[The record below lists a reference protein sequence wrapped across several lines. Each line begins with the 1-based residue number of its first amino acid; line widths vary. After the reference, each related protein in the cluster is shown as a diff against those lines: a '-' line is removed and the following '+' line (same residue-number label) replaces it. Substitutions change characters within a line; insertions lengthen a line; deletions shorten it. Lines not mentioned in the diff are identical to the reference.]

1 MSTKKILLFG
11 YGNHGKYIAKGLIE
25 DGFIVKIVESDNNFY
40 QQALDEGYRSVVK
53 VDVTNDEALLELHPQ
68 EYEQLVCVMDDEH
81 LNVFLTLSLRSLFKE
96 SYILSISDSIHTIQK
111 LKMAGAN
118 KVIDLY
124 EVSANKIHNI
134 LNRPV
139 ATQLLEEFVV
149 HKNGIGFR
157 EYIIPEES
165 FLDGLMTDNIDLA
178 KYGVLLVG
186 MIDEELGHHFIFITA
201 GVNHKLDSGDT
212 IVCIGKYEELE
223 AFEKRIKLKEV
234 DEYENSNHRCR

>member
-1 MSTKKILLFG
+1 MQKNILLFG
-11 YGNHGKYIAKGLIE
+11 YGSHGKFIAQGLKDDGFDVQVIENDESFYLQALE
-25 DGFIVKIVESDNNFY
+25 DGFENALKI
-40 QQALDEGYRSVVK
+40 
-53 VDVTNDEALLELHPQ
+53 DVTKDEDLETLNPKS
-68 EYEQLVCVMDDEH
+68 YTQLVCVMDDEH

-96 SYILSISDSIHTIQK
+96 SYILSISDSIHTTKK
-111 LKMAGAN
+111 LQMAGAN
-118 KVIDLY
+118 KVIDMY

-157 EYIIPEES
+157 EFIIPEHS
-165 FLDGLMTDNIDLA
+165 FLDGLMTDDIDLSE
-178 KYGVLLVG
+178 YGVLLVG

-212 IVCIGKYEELE
+212 IVCVGKYKELE
-223 AFEKRIKLKEV
+223 AFENRIKK
-234 DEYENSNHRCR
+234 RK

>member
-1 MSTKKILLFG
+1 MRKSILLFG
-11 YGNHGKYIAKGLIE
+11 YGMHGKYIAQGLKNDGFNVQVVECNEDFHTQALE
-25 DGFIVKIVESDNNFY
+25 DGFEK
-40 QQALDEGYRSVVK
+40 ALK
-53 VDVTNDEALLELHPQ
+53 VDVTKDEDLETLNPQ
-68 EYEQLVCVMDDEH
+68 SYDQLVCVMDDEH

-96 SYILSISDSIHTIQK
+96 SYILSISDSIHTTKK
-111 LKMAGAN
+111 LQMAGAN
-118 KVIDLY
+118 KVIDMY

-157 EYIIPEES
+157 EYIIPKKS
-165 FLDGLMTDNIDLA
+165 FLDGLMTDDIDLS

-212 IVCIGKYEELE
+212 IVCVGKYEELE
-223 AFEKRIKLKEV
+223 AFGKRIKEKEV
-234 DEYENSNHRCR
+234 K

>member
-1 MSTKKILLFG
+1 MQKNILLFG
-11 YGNHGKYIAKGLIE
+11 YGTHGKFIAQGLE
-25 DGFIVKIVESDNNFY
+25 DDGFDVQVIENNEAFY
-40 QQALDEGYRSVVK
+40 LQALSDGFHNALK
-53 VDVTNDEALLELHPQ
+53 VDVTKDEDLEELDPRS
-68 EYEQLVCVMDDEH
+68 YTQLVCVMDDEH

-96 SYILSISDSIHTIQK
+96 SYILSISDSIHTTKK
-111 LKMAGAN
+111 LQMAGAN
-118 KVIDLY
+118 KVIDMY

-157 EYIIPEES
+157 EFIIPEKS
-165 FLDGLMTDNIDLA
+165 FLDGLMTDDIDLSE
-178 KYGVLLVG
+178 YGVLLVG

-212 IVCIGKYEELE
+212 IVCIGKYTELE
-223 AFEKRIKLKEV
+223 VFEKRIEKRK
-234 DEYENSNHRCR
+234 